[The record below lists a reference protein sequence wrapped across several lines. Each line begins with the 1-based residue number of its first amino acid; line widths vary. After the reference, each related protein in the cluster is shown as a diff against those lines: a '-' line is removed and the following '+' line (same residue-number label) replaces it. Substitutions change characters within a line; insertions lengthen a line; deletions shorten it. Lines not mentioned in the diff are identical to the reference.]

1 MFLIM
6 FKTGQAL
13 LLPGGRFSGPRHGR
27 EAGAEQPRTVTGS
40 WPQTRHFREIELVRD
55 RTQPR
60 VGHVREQ
67 SVIAFSSRQQ
77 SRPRTIRV
85 HAQATASIVRE
96 QAVAAVVNR
105 PQTIRSREQSASVN
119 WSQTQ
124 FVRDREPAMNDP
136 RCCIAVS
143 AWVSANFPV
152 LIQIISP
159 YEHV

>member
-1 MFLIM
+1 
-6 FKTGQAL
+6 
-13 LLPGGRFSGPRHGR
+13 
-27 EAGAEQPRTVTGS
+27 
-40 WPQTRHFREIELVRD
+40 
-55 RTQPR
+55 
-60 VGHVREQ
+60 
-67 SVIAFSSRQQ
+67 
-77 SRPRTIRV
+77 
-85 HAQATASIVRE
+85 
-96 QAVAAVVNR
+96 VAAVVNR

-143 AWVSANFPV
+143 AWVSANFLV